1 MLILELNNVLQEVDV
16 VYRDLQNLPP
26 AHLAPD
32 PFETKN

>member
-1 MLILELNNVLQEVDV
+1 MLILELNNVLEEVDV

-26 AHLAPD
+26 AQLAPD